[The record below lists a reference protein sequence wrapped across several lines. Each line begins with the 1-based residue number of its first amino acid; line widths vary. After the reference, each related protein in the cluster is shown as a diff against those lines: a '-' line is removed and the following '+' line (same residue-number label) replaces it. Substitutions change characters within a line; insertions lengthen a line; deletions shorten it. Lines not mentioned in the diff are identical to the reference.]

1 MAKRIYKDSNELRIK
16 ILAVTTAI
24 MMLATGFKMV
34 YTNEKKKEL
43 EEENA
48 RLRQEFQDLLDEELR
63 ISHENMKNNEN
74 YIVTDEIE
82 VGGKTIKFV
91 SEPTPIPTVTPTPT
105 PEPTYSR
112 YINTESD
119 EFIGAEDGIY
129 HEVEPEVKLD
139 FYSVNEMITFYS
151 YVFQLDDQKV
161 GDKIYELIEL
171 DEAAWNEE
179 NILNGK
185 QYDSKEQAIARTI
198 ADISNFP
205 GNYGLYDIEVS
216 EYKLDQYKP
225 DELIYKFSKVI
236 GVKPEIAE
244 AVAIGE
250 SGSGL
255 DSYNFK
261 TRYNVGGLRR
271 RTGDPHPA
279 TSWGLIIF
287 KNPAE
292 GLYRFVVTLHD
303 NFFVDEDDGYDRIV
317 AMSYSYC
324 EDSSYWRGLVGSIYY
339 NLENNGYAYYYNK
352 FRWDRDLVYP
362 TDEPENIMVI

>member
-1 MAKRIYKDSNELRIK
+1 
-16 ILAVTTAI
+16 
-24 MMLATGFKMV
+24 MM
-34 YTNEKKKEL
+34 
-43 EEENA
+43 
-48 RLRQEFQDLLDEELR
+48 
-63 ISHENMKNNEN
+63 
-74 YIVTDEIE
+74 
-82 VGGKTIKFV
+82 
-91 SEPTPIPTVTPTPT
+91 TPIPTITPTPT
-105 PEPTYSR
+105 PEPVYSR
-112 YINTESD
+112 YINTQSE

-129 HEVEPEVKLD
+129 HEVEPKVKLD

-179 NILNGK
+179 NKLNGTT
-185 QYDSKEQAIARTI
+185 YDTKEQAIARTI

-205 GNYGLYDIEVS
+205 GDYGLEDIEVD
-216 EYKLDQYKP
+216 EYRLDQYKP

-236 GVKPEIAE
+236 GVNPKIAE

-255 DSYNFK
+255 NSYNFQ

-303 NFFVDEDDGYDRIV
+303 NFFVDEDDGYERIV
-317 AMSYSYC
+317 AMSSSYC
-324 EDSSYWRGLVGSIYY
+324 EDGAYWRGLVGSVYY
-339 NLENNGYAYYYNK
+339 NLENNGYDYYYNM
-352 FRWDRDLVYP
+352 FRYDRDLVYP
-362 TDEPENIMVI
+362 TDDPESIKVI